1 MNLKYTKQGDY
12 LLPNLTIETNN
23 TDEKINQYGLLRL
36 QFIKSNK
43 KAFYT
48 TLLMKNELQNH
59 LISVSKIC
67 DKRYETIMNDFIKSE
82 IIFV

>member
-36 QFIKSNK
+36 QFIKSSK
-43 KAFYT
+43 KTFYT
-48 TLLMKNELQNH
+48 TLLMNSELQKH
-59 LISVSKIC
+59 LLSVSKIC
-67 DKRYETIMNDFIKSE
+67 NERYKTIMNDFIKSDKKLT
-82 IIFV
+82 